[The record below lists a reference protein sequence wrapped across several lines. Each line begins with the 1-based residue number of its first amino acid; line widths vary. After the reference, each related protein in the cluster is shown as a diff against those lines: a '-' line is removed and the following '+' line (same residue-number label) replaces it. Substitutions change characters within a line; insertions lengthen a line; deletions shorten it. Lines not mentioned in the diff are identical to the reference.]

1 MPALRIF
8 DPYAFLADEDRT
20 APPAKPAGAVAHEN
34 KTLAALA
41 TLAGGQP
48 QTLAL
53 RIFDPYDFLGEEGG
67 TAIPATPIE
76 ADRA

>member
-1 MPALRIF
+1 MPGLRIF
-8 DPYAFLADEDRT
+8 DPHAFLEG
-20 APPAKPAGAVAHEN
+20 GAREGDPE
-34 KTLAALA
+34 TLAALA